1 MEQERNQK
9 VNLDSFRSTVLSS
22 EEKINW
28 IRLSRA
34 EPVGPI
40 TFFEL
45 IQRYGGAGKAL
56 EVLPEITLKGSHKK
70 KLKIPSIEEAQQEL
84 EKHYKLKADLVAFSE
99 PDYPEILRHIPDP
112 PPLISLFGDRN
123 VLQKQALAIVGARNA
138 SLNGRHFAE
147 KLATELGACG
157 YQIASGLARGIDT
170 AAHQGALI
178 SGTIAVL
185 AGGIDHIYPTENRGL
200 YYKIAEQGLI
210 VAESPFGTIPQASFF
225 PRRNRIIAGLS
236 LGVIII
242 EAAKQSGSLVT
253 ARFALE
259 QGREVFAV
267 PGSPM
272 DPRSYGANMLIRQG
286 ATLIQNAD
294 DVLSVVENL
303 SKIKPGLK
311 QQQKTQ
317 DFQGNS
323 CSNRENDEK
332 IQQFLLDLLS
342 ITPIGVDEI
351 IRECHFSTAEVM
363 LALLELELAGRIQ
376 RHPGSQISLKG

>member
-1 MEQERNQK
+1 M
-9 VNLDSFRSTVLSS
+9 
-22 EEKINW
+22 NW

-34 EPVGPI
+34 EPIGPI

-45 IQRYGGAGKAL
+45 IQHYGSAGKTL
-56 EVLPEITLKGSHKK
+56 EILPEITLKGIHRR
-70 KLKIPSIEEAQQEL
+70 KLKIPSIEEVEKEL
-84 EKHYKLKADLVAFSE
+84 EEHYKIKADIVAFSE
-99 PDYPEILRHIPDP
+99 PDYPEILKHIVDP
-112 PPLISLFGDRN
+112 PPVISIFGDRK

-147 KLATELGACG
+147 KLATDLGACG

-170 AAHQGALI
+170 AAHQGALK

-185 AGGIDHIYPTENRGL
+185 AGGIDHIYPSENRDL
-200 YYKIAEQGLI
+200 YDKIAEQGLI
-210 VAESPFGTIPQASFF
+210 IAESPLGTIPQASFF

-267 PGSPM
+267 PGSPL

-294 DVLSVVENL
+294 DVISIVENL
-303 SKIKPGLK
+303 SKIKPDLK
-311 QQQKTQ
+311 QQQKGRN
-317 DFQGNS
+317 FQKNLS
-323 CSNRENDEK
+323 FNKENEEK
-332 IQQFLLDLLS
+332 IQQFILDLLS
-342 ITPIGVDEI
+342 ISPIGVDEI
-351 IRECHFSTAEVM
+351 IRECHFSTAEVI